1 VIKYISKITLILITL
16 ILVSCGDKNNKKI
29 TLVEA
34 DLEQQM
40 SDLYKKGMEALEE
53 GDALFA
59 VKNFQL
65 AENIFP
71 QSNWAPKTIIMSAYA
86 FYSQDYYGDAIFEL
100 ERYLAKYPNGEYVSY
115 VYYLIGLSYY
125 ESIVDEKKDINPIL
139 NSKKYFDYLKINY
152 PNSDFAIDASYKL
165 LLIENLLA
173 SKELYIARYYLK
185 KKKWIPAI
193 NRLKTI
199 IEVYDETIYVEE
211 AIHRLVE
218 VYYKIGLEEES
229 KKYAKL
235 LGYNYL
241 SSSWY
246 EESYKVFNKN
256 YISPKNKIKK
266 KKKNMIIKKFKSLFE

>member
-1 VIKYISKITLILITL
+1 MIKYISKITLILITL

-86 FYSQDYYGDAIFEL
+86 YYTQDYYGDAIFEL

-139 NSKKYFDYLKINY
+139 NSKKYFDYLT
-152 PNSDFAIDASYKL
+152 L
-165 LLIENLLA
+165 
-173 SKELYIARYYLK
+173 SK
-185 KKKWIPAI
+185 
-193 NRLKTI
+193 
-199 IEVYDETIYVEE
+199 
-211 AIHRLVE
+211 
-218 VYYKIGLEEES
+218 
-229 KKYAKL
+229 
-235 LGYNYL
+235 
-241 SSSWY
+241 
-246 EESYKVFNKN
+246 F
-256 YISPKNKIKK
+256 
-266 KKKNMIIKKFKSLFE
+266 

>member
-1 VIKYISKITLILITL
+1 MIKYISKITLILITL

-139 NSKKYFDYLKINY
+139 NSKKYFDFLKINY

>member
-1 VIKYISKITLILITL
+1 
-16 ILVSCGDKNNKKI
+16 
-29 TLVEA
+29 
-34 DLEQQM
+34 M
-40 SDLYKKGMEALEE
+40 
-53 GDALFA
+53 
-59 VKNFQL
+59 
-65 AENIFP
+65 
-71 QSNWAPKTIIMSAYA
+71 
-86 FYSQDYYGDAIFEL
+86 
-100 ERYLAKYPNGEYVSY
+100 
-115 VYYLIGLSYY
+115 
-125 ESIVDEKKDINPIL
+125 
-139 NSKKYFDYLKINY
+139 
-152 PNSDFAIDASYKL
+152 FAIDASYKL

-241 SSSWY
+241 SSDWY

-256 YISPKNKIKK
+256 YIFSKNKIKK

>member
-1 VIKYISKITLILITL
+1 MIKYISKITLILITL

-241 SSSWY
+241 SSSRY

>member
-1 VIKYISKITLILITL
+1 MIKYISKITLILITL

-100 ERYLAKYPNGEYVSY
+100 ERYLAKYPNGEYTSY

-266 KKKNMIIKKFKSLFE
+266 KKKKMIIKKFKSLFE

>member
-152 PNSDFAIDASYKL
+152 SNSDFAIDASYKL

>member
-1 VIKYISKITLILITL
+1 MIKYISKITLILITL

-125 ESIVDEKKDINPIL
+125 ESIVDAKKDINPIL

>member
-1 VIKYISKITLILITL
+1 MIKYISKITLILITL

-266 KKKNMIIKKFKSLFE
+266 KKKKMIIKKFKSLFE

>member
-1 VIKYISKITLILITL
+1 MIKYISKITLILITL

-139 NSKKYFDYLKINY
+139 NSKKYFDFLKINY

-266 KKKNMIIKKFKSLFE
+266 KKKKMIIKKFKSLFE